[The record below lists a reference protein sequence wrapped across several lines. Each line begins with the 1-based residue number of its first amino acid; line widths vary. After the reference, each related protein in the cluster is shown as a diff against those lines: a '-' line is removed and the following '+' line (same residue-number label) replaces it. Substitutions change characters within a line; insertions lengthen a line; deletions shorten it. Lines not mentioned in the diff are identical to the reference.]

1 MHKSYIGRE
10 LRKDAVMKD
19 VYYIYEHIRP
29 DTGDVFYVGKGVA
42 GRGYNFKR
50 RHKAWQAV
58 RDLLLSKGLDVV
70 VRIHADRL
78 PNESAHCLER
88 MRIATFKALGVE
100 LVNQNDGTLAPVGA
114 KEAYEQAGDEVSLRR
129 LRALKSM
136 QCMIPQ
142 RKLCVRRVA

>member
-1 MHKSYIGRE
+1 
-10 LRKDAVMKD
+10 
-19 VYYIYEHIRP
+19 
-29 DTGDVFYVGKGVA
+29 
-42 GRGYNFKR
+42 
-50 RHKAWQAV
+50 
-58 RDLLLSKGLDVV
+58 
-70 VRIHADRL
+70 
-78 PNESAHCLER
+78 

-142 RKLCVRRVA
+142 KKLCVRRVA